1 MNIIVTC
8 CHFDFRLLT
17 HNLFEFSNVLNW
29 CFRMFFLQDI
39 IWTSKRHHL
48 LLRVTVVLVMVV
60 LATLLPV
67 VARYLKMED
76 QIMENIAIVVT
87 ANSLDM
93 AL

>member
-1 MNIIVTC
+1 M
-8 CHFDFRLLT
+8 
-17 HNLFEFSNVLNW
+17 
-29 CFRMFFLQDI
+29 
-39 IWTSKRHHL
+39 
-48 LLRVTVVLVMVV
+48 LVMVV
-60 LATLLPV
+60 LATPLPV